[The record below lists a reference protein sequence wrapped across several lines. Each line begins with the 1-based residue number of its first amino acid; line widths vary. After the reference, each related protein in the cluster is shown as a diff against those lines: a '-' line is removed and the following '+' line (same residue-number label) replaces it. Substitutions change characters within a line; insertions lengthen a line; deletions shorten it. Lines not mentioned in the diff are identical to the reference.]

1 MSRAVPGRRGR
12 AHSTEPACAGDNG
25 QEIRARRQRDM
36 LRGEGSLSSTEGCRQ
51 AQGDSLLL
59 VLGPVA
65 LRCSLQPCRP
75 IPWLPAALC
84 LVAHPPAGRES
95 ARGQLGSWPPS
106 VSPPANPRWCST
118 DWVQVSRA
126 MLTPSTVLQ
135 DTFLG
140 LALLF
145 LEHRECRG
153 TCTQPGEHPAQC
165 PSTRAACAHT
175 QHAHTMHTPCT
186 LHAHLSLLHPLPRPV
201 AASTARAEPARPH
214 HAPSLLFDR
223 GRGRMMSPAARCRIP
238 RLPSCP
244 WLLAPLPSPE
254 GAVLGPPCSEG
265 LISTLNVF
273 MDNLSPVVPVLMLSF
288 S

>member
-1 MSRAVPGRRGR
+1 MCGAAGCPPDTCCPQGPPHGLGHFSGGTRAGPQPWWPCSSPCAPCWLGTWLGTRASTQELQRGVEGGQEMSRAVPGRRGR

-51 AQGDSLLL
+51 AQGGSFLL

-65 LRCSLQPCRP
+65 LGCSLYLCRP
-75 IPWLPAALC
+75 SPWLPAALC
-84 LVAHPPAGRES
+84 LAAHPPAGRES
-95 ARGQLGSWPPS
+95 ARDQLGSWPPS

-145 LEHRECRG
+145 LEHREGRG
-153 TCTQPGEHPAQC
+153 TCTQPGEHTAPHAVC
-165 PSTRAACAHT
+165 TLVHARNAALSA
-175 QHAHTMHTPCT
+175 HTPCT
-186 LHAHLSLLHPLPRPV
+186 HTSRVSTQHSAQAPV
-201 AASTARAEPARPH
+201 QPVCT
-214 HAPSLLFDR
+214 PSQ
-223 GRGRMMSPAARCRIP
+223 C
-238 RLPSCP
+238 
-244 WLLAPLPSPE
+244 
-254 GAVLGPPCSEG
+254 
-265 LISTLNVF
+265 T
-273 MDNLSPVVPVLMLSF
+273 
-288 S
+288 